1 MCTCLGGGLS
11 SIIIYNHQVEEGYS
25 SGARYY
31 YHVSRKYILL
41 TAIKTRFF
49 LAKIR
54 TKDEQLTAKKL
65 ISQGL
70 MICVRMA

>member
-1 MCTCLGGGLS
+1 MFGRGLLS
-11 SIIIYNHQVEEGYS
+11 VIIYNHQVEEGYS
-25 SGARYY
+25 SGARY

-54 TKDEQLTAKKL
+54 TKDEQLTAKKF
-65 ISQGL
+65 IAQGL